1 MAFRAAGV
9 VGLKD
14 LNDNLKRIAAVVGG
28 KELADSLATGAQEI
42 VWQAQQNV
50 MKQGLYD
57 TMALHDSIHTRKVN
71 QYTVNIEVGV
81 VYGAVH
87 EYGLEKQVITERQ
100 RRFFWAKFAE
110 TGDEM
115 WRALALSITYTI
127 PVRPYLRPAVDE
139 MKKAAVLTV
148 GQSLG
153 GKFSHVVK
161 PSRR

>member
-1 MAFRAAGV
+1 MAIARMQV
-9 VGLKD
+9 VGLRD
-14 LNDNLKRIAAVVGG
+14 LNENLKRIAKVVSGV
-28 KELADSLATGAQEI
+28 ELADSLTKGAQEI

-57 TMALHDSIHTRKVN
+57 TMALHDSICTVKVN
-71 QYTVNIEVGV
+71 QYTVDVEAGSKDVP
-81 VYGAVH
+81 YAAVH
-87 EYGLEKQVITERQ
+87 EYGLERQLITERQ

-110 TGDEM
+110 TGDDM
-115 WRALALSITYTI
+115 WRALALSTTYTI
-127 PVRPYLRPAVDE
+127 PARPYLRPAVDE

-161 PSRR
+161 

>member
-1 MAFRAAGV
+1 MVFRATGV
-9 VGLKD
+9 IGLKD

-28 KELADSLATGAQEI
+28 KELADSLAKGAQEI

-57 TMALHDSIHTRKVN
+57 TMALHDSIQPRKVN
-71 QYTVNIEVGV
+71 QYTVDIEVGV

-87 EYGLEKQVITERQ
+87 EYGLERQVITDRQ

-110 TGDEM
+110 TGDDM
-115 WRALALSITYTI
+115 WKALALSVTYTI
-127 PVRPYLRPAVDE
+127 PARPYLRPAVDE
-139 MKKAAVLTV
+139 AKKAAVLMTA
-148 GQSLG
+148 QSLG